1 MSLIKINLRLF
12 RPIVAF
18 SRVSGENLAHQSD
31 VCASGVRMG
40 VRGLDYDRVRAAGG
54 VCRIIAYP
62 ASGDCAGR
70 AARRAWPI
78 RLLRVVAV
86 LVTIVLCDR
95 GRARA
100 GPRRKCAVRG
110 SALFVRGARLVATI

>member
-1 MSLIKINLRLF
+1 MI
-12 RPIVAF
+12 AF
-18 SRVSGENLAHQSD
+18 VL
-31 VCASGVRMG
+31 
-40 VRGLDYDRVRAAGG
+40 RAAF
-54 VCRIIAYP
+54 VALLFTYP

-70 AARRAWPI
+70 AAGRAWPI
-78 RLLRVVAV
+78 RFLRVVAV